1 MQGFAY
7 TKGSALQDKQWLCLS
22 FGPSGDNYYFYV
34 IN

>member
-7 TKGSALQDKQWLCLS
+7 TKGSALQDKLA
-22 FGPSGDNYYFYV
+22 FPKEENNYFYV